1 MLFTEFNNHI
11 ILSEAWLL
19 FHRGLPPSETF
30 APLLLKFGLK
40 TKEVSI
46 TIDFAP
52 WKEFLEENQKLNPST
67 TDTLLCIWAR
77 NLQYFGMKES
87 WAIQ

>member
-1 MLFTEFNNHI
+1 MACQKSLSILHLMNFLCIIFYNMHIQKKGKKEVNDHI

-19 FHRGLPPSETF
+19 NHKGLPPSETF

-40 TKEVSI
+40 TKEACI

-52 WKEFLEENQKLNPST
+52 
-67 TDTLLCIWAR
+67 
-77 NLQYFGMKES
+77 
-87 WAIQ
+87 

>member
-19 FHRGLPPSETF
+19 FHMGLPPSETF

-40 TKEVSI
+40 TKEVCI

-52 WKEFLEENQKLNPST
+52 VKRIPRRKPEAKS
-67 TDTLLCIWAR
+67 I
-77 NLQYFGMKES
+77 YH
-87 WAIQ
+87 

>member
-1 MLFTEFNNHI
+1 MLFTKFNNHI

-19 FHRGLPPSETF
+19 FHRGLPPTETF

-40 TKEVSI
+40 TKEVCI

-52 WKEFLEENQKLNPST
+52 
-67 TDTLLCIWAR
+67 
-77 NLQYFGMKES
+77 
-87 WAIQ
+87 